1 MTSLRTL
8 FIFLFKPIESL
19 CSEWES
25 VLFLEYMFHGN
36 HPNSLATLLNIQ
48 RKQMN
53 EPLTR
58 TIGGKLWRWNEAR
71 KGYDPAAVASKAQ
84 AAELKQ
90 AIRNESLAASRIPGC
105 DKRRI
110 LLRISQF
117 TRRRQDPDNCCP
129 KYEIDAIRSLGII
142 GDDTDDDIEL
152 QIRQIQVTQEDN
164 EGVLI
169 EIL

>member
-1 MTSLRTL
+1 
-8 FIFLFKPIESL
+8 
-19 CSEWES
+19 
-25 VLFLEYMFHGN
+25 
-36 HPNSLATLLNIQ
+36 
-48 RKQMN
+48 MN

-71 KGYDPAAVASKAQ
+71 KGYDPETVAPRTQ
-84 AAELKQ
+84 AAQFKQ
-90 AIRNESLAASRIPGC
+90 ALRDESLAASRIPGC
-105 DKRRI
+105 GKKRI

-152 QIRQIQVTQEDN
+152 QIRQIQVNEGKD